1 MIISRFRM
9 KKKNVTASNLLVIL
23 QLTKNGVV
31 TTMSIR
37 KLLRPALITT
47 GTAFSA
53 LQVQKLKV
61 KFIKY

>member
-1 MIISRFRM
+1 MR
-9 KKKNVTASNLLVIL
+9 KKNVTAFNLPVIQ
-23 QLTKNGVV
+23 QLMKNGVV

-37 KLLRPALITT
+37 KLLRHALITT